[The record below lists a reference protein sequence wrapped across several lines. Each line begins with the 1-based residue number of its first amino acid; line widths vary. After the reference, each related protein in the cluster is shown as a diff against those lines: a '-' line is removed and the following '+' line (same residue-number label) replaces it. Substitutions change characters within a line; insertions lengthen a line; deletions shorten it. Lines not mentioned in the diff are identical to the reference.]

1 MTLKLYLIILFIS
14 PYFSFGQKEMLLY
27 DTPIPGAL
35 PLPGEEEG
43 DSNAIRNVS
52 QPTLSIYLPTREE
65 TTRTAVIICPGGGY
79 GVLVLEREG
88 TRIAKALAENGI
100 VSFVLKYRL
109 PDKNRMKTP
118 QTAPLQ
124 DAQQAIMKVRTIA
137 QEYNID
143 VGKVGMI
150 GFSAGGHLVA
160 TAGTHLD
167 KEYIN
172 NQKGINLKPDFL
184 ILVYPVISFQKGL
197 VHEGTMHNLLGQSPN
212 RRQKK
217 YYSNELQVT
226 PATPPTFLVHGADD
240 KSVPAMNSIQFFESL
255 QRNGV
260 PSELHI
266 YSKADHG
273 FFSYPTL
280 QEWLGRSLRWMRR
293 NNFISGFSFPE

>member
-1 MTLKLYLIILFIS
+1 MALKFYLVLLFSI
-14 PYFSFGQKEMLLY
+14 PLLTFGQKEILLY

-35 PLPGEEEG
+35 PLPGEEVG

-52 QPTLSIYLPTREE
+52 RPTLTVYLPAKEE
-65 TTRTAVIICPGGGY
+65 TTRAAVIICPGGGY

-88 TRIAKALAENGI
+88 TRIAKAFAENGI

-109 PDKNRMKTP
+109 PDKNRMKNP

-124 DAQQAIMKVRTIA
+124 DAQQAIMKVRMIA

-143 VGKVGMI
+143 VGKIGMI

-172 NQKGINLKPDFL
+172 NQKKINLKPDFL

-197 VHEGTMHNLLGQSPN
+197 VHEGSMHNLL
-212 RRQKK
+212 
-217 YYSNELQVT
+217 
-226 PATPPTFLVHGADD
+226 
-240 KSVPAMNSIQFFESL
+240 
-255 QRNGV
+255 
-260 PSELHI
+260 
-266 YSKADHG
+266 
-273 FFSYPTL
+273 
-280 QEWLGRSLRWMRR
+280 
-293 NNFISGFSFPE
+293 